1 MSSVEAPKTAIIDS
15 DTPARAGLPRHF
27 HLLWDEDLEE
37 MREIFKAIRDR
48 RSEVVATWYQL
59 YALHFGEARML
70 SEAEF
75 SRIFEPALFRNKN
88 DLLEMNMDRYAEDV
102 GNLGKELAD
111 RGIPLQEI
119 IASLHFFEEAAQK
132 VFPPEP
138 PVTVETYTKFDKLS
152 HIRIILLVDA
162 YFRAWCA
169 NTDVKID
176 RLERDAARLPHDERS
191 RFHGIVG
198 ASPVMRA
205 LYKRIEAASKTRGT
219 VLIVGES
226 GTGKELVARA
236 LHEAGTRNKAPFIA
250 FNCAAIPKDLIESEL
265 FGYKK
270 GAFSGANTEY
280 PGLFRA
286 AEGGSLFL
294 DEITEMGAETQSK
307 LLRAIQERSV
317 RPVGSTRETSVDVR
331 LIASTNRDP
340 EAAVRSHNLRE
351 DLYYRLQA
359 NVLDVPPLRER
370 LDDVPLLVDYF
381 IAIFNDRLGRNI
393 VTTGIEERALQA
405 MCRYEWP
412 GNVRELANAIES
424 AMTFGTEALIRLED
438 LPAGISRVQPP
449 KPAKPRLSASHTPWL
464 GTFAQVER
472 DLIARALEACDWN
485 KVHAAAML
493 KISRKKLYAKINKYQ
508 LERAADRTEQQE

>member
-169 NTDVKID
+169 NTDVRID
-176 RLERDAARLPHDERS
+176 GLERDAARLPHDERS

-370 LDDVPLLVDYF
+370 LDDVPLLVVYF

-449 KPAKPRLSASHTPWL
+449 KPAKPRLSASHAPGL

-472 DLIARALEACDWN
+472 DIIARALEACDWN